1 MAKFKVGDIVKPNP
15 KAWSPDRKIAE
26 SIVEAVVREY
36 SPYTFSVEVTKV
48 KESGKQYLNQEIVCQ
63 TGYDGFELVKR
74 GACKR
79 ELHVTTDGTTTH
91 AVLKEGGKV
100 VKRAKAVCSPDD
112 EHSFETGARLAIDRV
127 FGKEEKKERQPLF
140 KKGDEVKVVDPEY
153 AITTNTHPEDFSL
166 SYGEIVRYA
175 YGQAPLIGVNYKV
188 LTVSKQICS
197 GSYIYT
203 IAEWG
208 SSPVYIITEEGL
220 RKCS

>member
-1 MAKFKVGDIVKPNP
+1 MRN
-15 KAWSPDRKIAE
+15 
-26 SIVEAVVREY
+26 
-36 SPYTFSVEVTKV
+36 
-48 KESGKQYLNQEIVCQ
+48 GK
-63 TGYDGFELVKR
+63 
-74 GACKR
+74 
-79 ELHVTTDGTTTH
+79 
-91 AVLKEGGKV
+91 
-100 VKRAKAVCSPDD
+100 
-112 EHSFETGARLAIDRV
+112 
-127 FGKEEKKERQPLF
+127 PLF
-140 KKGDEVKVVDPEY
+140 KNGDLVVVVDPEY

-203 IAEWG
+203 IAEGG